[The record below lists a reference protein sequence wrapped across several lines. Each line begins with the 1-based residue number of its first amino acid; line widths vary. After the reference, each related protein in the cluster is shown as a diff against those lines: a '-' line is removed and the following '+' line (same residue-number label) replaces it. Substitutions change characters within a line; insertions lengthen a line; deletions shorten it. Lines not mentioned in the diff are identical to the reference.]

1 MKTIAAHRRFA
12 PSVLSLKML
21 ELATGAVILTLAAVA
36 VLLIGLRV
44 NPLATYGLIVV
55 GAVGSPYNLSETL
68 VQATPLVLAGL
79 GVALSFTAGLWN
91 IGGEGQ
97 LYAGAIAAVSVGLN
111 VLGLPLPVVMPL
123 ALLAGMLAGAVW
135 GLIPAVL
142 KHRFQAQEVLVTIM
156 LNYVAIIAA
165 SMVISGPWAHGI
177 VPRTRSIVQ
186 AAELP
191 VLFPGTRFHI
201 GVVLA
206 LACAIAVWVLM
217 YRMVLGYQIR
227 VVGLNADAARS
238 AGVRVGAVMTA
249 TFCIS
254 GGLAGLAGA
263 MLVLG
268 IHHALVDGLSP
279 GYGYTA
285 IAVALLG
292 GLHPFWIVL
301 AAVLFAALY
310 VGSQNMQIVTGLPVS
325 LVLVIQSLLLLLLL
339 ATRVVHMRGSD
350 AR

>member
-1 MKTIAAHRRFA
+1 MKLAVTRRKFAASA
-12 PSVLSLKML
+12 PELKTL
-21 ELATGAVILTLAAVA
+21 ELATGAVVLTLAAVA
-36 VLLIGLRV
+36 VLLVALDV
-44 NPLATYGLIVV
+44 NPLSTFGFIVV

-68 VQATPLVLAGL
+68 VQATPLILAGL
-79 GVALSFTAGLWN
+79 GIALSFTARLWN
-91 IGGEGQ
+91 IGAEGQ
-97 LYAGAIAAVSVGLN
+97 LYAGAIGAASIGLN
-111 VLGLPLPVVMPL
+111 VLGLPLPIVMPL
-123 ALLAGMLAGAVW
+123 ALLAGVLAGAVW

-142 KHRFQAQEVLVTIM
+142 KLRFQAQEVLVTIM
-156 LNYVAIIAA
+156 LNYVAIILS
-165 SMVISGPWAHGI
+165 SMIISGPWAHGI

-191 VLFPGTRFHI
+191 VIFPGTRFHI
-201 GVVLA
+201 GVLIA
-206 LACAIAVWVLM
+206 LACAVVVWGLI
-217 YRMVLGYQIR
+217 YRTVLGYRIR
-227 VVGLNADAARS
+227 VVGMNVDAARL
-238 AGVRVGAVMTA
+238 AGIRIGPVVIA

-263 MLVLG
+263 TLVLG

-292 GLHPFWIVL
+292 GLHPFWTVV

-325 LVLVIQSLLLLLLL
+325 LVLVIQSLLVLVLL
-339 ATRVVHMRGSD
+339 ATRVIHTRVSD
-350 AR
+350 AI

>member
-1 MKTIAAHRRFA
+1 MRLAVTPRKFAASAPGLKT
-12 PSVLSLKML
+12 L
-21 ELATGAVILTLAAVA
+21 ELATGAVVLTLAAVA
-36 VLLIGLRV
+36 VLLVALDV
-44 NPLATYGLIVV
+44 NPLSTFGSIVV

-68 VQATPLVLAGL
+68 VQATPLILAGL
-79 GVALSFTAGLWN
+79 GVALSFTARLWN
-91 IGGEGQ
+91 IGAEGQ
-97 LYAGAIAAVSVGLN
+97 LYAGAIGAVSVGLN

-123 ALLAGMLAGAVW
+123 ALLAGVLAGAGW

-142 KHRFQAQEVLVTIM
+142 KLRFQAQEVLVTIM
-156 LNYVAIIAA
+156 LNYVAIIFS
-165 SMVISGPWAHGI
+165 SMIISGPWAHGI

-191 VLFPGTRFHI
+191 VIFPGTRFHV
-201 GVVLA
+201 GVLIA
-206 LACAIAVWVLM
+206 LACAVVVWGLM
-217 YRMVLGYQIR
+217 YRTVLGYRIR
-227 VVGLNADAARS
+227 VVGLNADAGRL
-238 AGVRVGAVMTA
+238 AGIRVGAVVTA

-263 MLVLG
+263 TLVLG

-292 GLHPFWIVL
+292 GLHPLWTVM

-310 VGSQNMQIVTGLPVS
+310 VGSQNMQIATGLPVS
-325 LVLVIQSLLLLLLL
+325 LVLVVQSLLVLVLL
-339 ATRVVHMRGSD
+339 ATRVIHMRGSD
-350 AR
+350 AM

>member
-1 MKTIAAHRRFA
+1 MKLAVTHRKFAASA
-12 PSVLSLKML
+12 PWLKTL
-21 ELATGAVILTLAAVA
+21 ELATGAIVLTLAAVA
-36 VLLIGLRV
+36 VLLVALDV
-44 NPLATYGLIVV
+44 NPLSTFGFIVI

-68 VQATPLVLAGL
+68 VQATPLILAGL
-79 GVALSFTAGLWN
+79 GVALSFTARLWN
-91 IGGEGQ
+91 IGAEGQ
-97 LYAGAIAAVSVGLN
+97 LYAGAIGAASVGLN

-123 ALLAGMLAGAVW
+123 ALLAGVLAGAVW

-142 KHRFQAQEVLVTIM
+142 KLRFQAQEVLVTIM
-156 LNYVAIIAA
+156 LNYVAIIVS
-165 SMVISGPWAHGI
+165 SMIISGPWAHGI

-191 VLFPGTRFHI
+191 VVFPGTRFHI
-201 GVVLA
+201 GVLIA
-206 LACAIAVWVLM
+206 LACAVVVWGLM
-217 YRMVLGYQIR
+217 YRTVLGYRIR
-227 VVGLNADAARS
+227 VVGLNVDAARL
-238 AGVRVGAVMTA
+238 AGIRIGTVVIA

-263 MLVLG
+263 TLVLG

-292 GLHPFWIVL
+292 GLQPLWSVM

-310 VGSQNMQIVTGLPVS
+310 VGSQNMQIVAGLPVS
-325 LVLVIQSLLLLLLL
+325 LVLVIQSLLVLVLL
-339 ATRVVHMRGSD
+339 ATRVIHMRGSD
-350 AR
+350 AI

>member
-1 MKTIAAHRRFA
+1 MKLAVRRWKFTSAA
-12 PSVLSLKML
+12 PGLKTL
-21 ELATGAVILTLAAVA
+21 ELAAGAVAVTLAAVA
-36 VLLIGLRV
+36 VLLVALDV
-44 NPLATYGLIVV
+44 NPLSTFGFIVV

-68 VQATPLVLAGL
+68 VQSTPLILAGL
-79 GVALSFTAGLWN
+79 GVALSFTARLWN
-91 IGGEGQ
+91 IGAEGQ
-97 LYAGAIAAVSVGLN
+97 LYAGAIAAVAVGLN
-111 VLGLPLPVVMPL
+111 ILGLPLPLVMPL
-123 ALLAGMLAGAVW
+123 ALLAGVLAGAVW

-142 KHRFQAQEVLVTIM
+142 KLRFEAQEVLVTIM
-156 LNYVAIIAA
+156 LNYVAIILS

-191 VLFPGTRFHI
+191 LLFPGTRFHI
-201 GVVLA
+201 GVLIA
-206 LACAIAVWVLM
+206 LTCASVVWGLM
-217 YRMVLGYQIR
+217 YRTVLGYRIR
-227 VVGLNADAARS
+227 VVGLNVDAARL
-238 AGVRVGAVMTA
+238 AGIRIGAVVIA

-263 MLVLG
+263 TLVLG

-292 GLHPFWIVL
+292 GLHPLWTVM

-310 VGSQNMQIVTGLPVS
+310 VGSQNMQIATGLPVS
-325 LVLVIQSLLLLLLL
+325 LVLVIQSILVLVLI
-339 ATRVVHMRGSD
+339 ATRAVHMVGSR
-350 AR
+350 A